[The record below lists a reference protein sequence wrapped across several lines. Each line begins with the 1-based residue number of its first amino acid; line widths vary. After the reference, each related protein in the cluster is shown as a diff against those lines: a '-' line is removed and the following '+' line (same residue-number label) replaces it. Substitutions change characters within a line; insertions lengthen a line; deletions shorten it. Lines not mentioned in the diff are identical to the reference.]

1 MTLAVFRCSCGRT
14 IGAIAGAVVR
24 CSCGRRMVREPNEP
38 NRDAI
43 KKELETVNSC
53 RCKVTGTYA

>member
-14 IGAIAGAVVR
+14 IEAIAGAVVR

-43 KKELETVNSC
+43 KKASRPSTTVGV
-53 RCKVTGTYA
+53 R